1 MTATFARQ
9 LAAEI
14 GGTLIVR
21 REDIVFTNVSPEV
34 VRIEVTVRNDGLGP
48 SRPATAMLQS
58 APLGAF
64 VPWRPLA
71 LLRVPSLEPGESVV
85 LHTEATTALPAPL
98 GPPDRVAPRQLLTAL
113 GAEDDRPAAARPAR
127 PLATDLLR
135 LVGRPGTHWAGNLNV
150 FIGGKPVE
158 RHLAQAL
165 RVYPGQVNV
174 AMFVVGSGP
183 DEYRFRLEGDAAG
196 WNATLSDATQQARV
210 IDLVKDAAIAP
221 DAWVPV
227 QATALMLLALQPPVD
242 CKQGNVEVHV
252 TQRSSGQTAVV
263 EFSLDP
269 KAAGPGCYVV
279 G

>member
-1 MTATFARQ
+1 MTAALARQ
-9 LAAEI
+9 FAAEV
-14 GGTLIVR
+14 GGILQVR
-21 REDIVFTNVSPEV
+21 REDIVFANVSPEV
-34 VRIEVTVRNDGLGP
+34 VRIEVTVRNDGFGP

-85 LHTEATTALPAPL
+85 VSAEATPTLPAPL

-113 GAEDDRPAAARPAR
+113 GAEDDRPATARPAR

-135 LVGRPGTHWAGNLNV
+135 LVGRPGTHWAGNLNI
-150 FIGGKPVE
+150 FIGGKAVE

-165 RVYPGQVNV
+165 RAYPGQGNV

-196 WNATLSDATQQARV
+196 WDVTLFDATHQARV
-210 IDLVKDAAIAP
+210 IDLKEAVPPA
-221 DAWVPV
+221 AWVPV
-227 QATALMLLALQPPVD
+227 HATALMLLALRPPSD
-242 CKQGNVEVHV
+242 CKQG
-252 TQRSSGQTAVV
+252 
-263 EFSLDP
+263 
-269 KAAGPGCYVV
+269 
-279 G
+279 